1 MSDTSGNA
9 TENTESI
16 LRAIR
21 DSITRGEQ
29 RFTVHA
35 QAQMAVRHVTSTEI
49 IEALLSESAEIIE
62 NYPEDKYSPSCLI
75 YAAIASGRELHIQS
89 NHRAVIVTVY
99 EPDPGKWDNLKR
111 RRKLS

>member
-1 MSDTSGNA
+1 MLGISGNA

-49 IEALLSESAEIIE
+49 IEALLSENAEIIE
-62 NYPEDKYSPSCLI
+62 NYPDDKYSPSCLI
-75 YAAIASGRELHIQS
+75 YATTTSGRVLHIHS

-99 EPDPGKWDNLKR
+99 EPNSEEWDDLKR
-111 RRKLS
+111 RRISS